1 MNQLEW
7 FHDRIV
13 EPPERRSQVPYGNP
27 SGHGRHRIGFWVVAV
42 VFAVTTA
49 FSTVPT
55 PLYPLYEERDGFG
68 SFTVTV
74 VFAVY
79 AVGVAVGLVAA
90 GHLSDRTGRRP
101 VLVAALLS
109 QLAAAALFL
118 VWPALPGLLLG
129 RFVTGL
135 GVGMATPTATA
146 YLQDLHI
153 RSRPTTGRA
162 SRQASRQA
170 GRFEAVSTAANVGG
184 LGVGPLVAGLLAA
197 YAPAPIRTPYA
208 VFAVLLVAGAVA
220 VTALPETVDRPTR
233 PVPYRVQRVRP
244 HGGAGPFCLAV
255 ACGCAALAI
264 FGLFTSLA
272 PGFVATTL
280 RQTSPAVAG
289 AVVFAVFAAAVLGQS
304 FTGALRP
311 AARRALGVAAE
322 AAGCAAVAAGMVLE
336 APALFI
342 AGGIIAGVGAGTLF
356 KAAVALITEAAPADV
371 RAEALATFFLAAYT
385 GLVVTSLGLG
395 LAAQLTTPTT
405 ATLWFSG
412 FLAALLTVIALLNRT
427 VGGAGR
433 RPSPSPS
440 P

>member
-1 MNQLEW
+1 MNQLKRIPES
-7 FHDRIV
+7 IV
-13 EPPERRSQVPYGNP
+13 EPPDRRSRASCGDPPG
-27 SGHGRHRIGFWVVAV
+27 SGRHRMGFWVVAV

-101 VLVAALLS
+101 VLVGALLC

-153 RSRPTTGRA
+153 RSRPTAG
-162 SRQASRQA
+162 QA

-184 LGVGPLVAGLLAA
+184 LGVGPLVAGVLAA
-197 YAPAPIRTPYA
+197 YAPAPIHTPYA

-220 VTALPETVDRPTR
+220 VTALPETVDRPAR
-233 PVPYRVQRVRP
+233 PAPYRMQRVRP

-255 ACGCAALAI
+255 ACGSAALAI

-280 RQTSPAVAG
+280 HQSSPAVAG
-289 AVVFAVFAAAVLGQS
+289 TAVFSVFAAAVLGQS
-304 FTGALRP
+304 LTGALRP

-322 AAGCAAVAAGMVLE
+322 AAGCAAVAVGMVR
-336 APALFI
+336 ADPALFI
-342 AGGIIAGVGAGTLF
+342 AGGVIAGIGAGTLF
-356 KAAVALITEAAPADV
+356 KSAVALITEAAPADV

-385 GLVVTSLGLG
+385 GLVLTSLGLG
-395 LAAQLTTPTT
+395 LAAQLTNPTT

-412 FLAALLTVIALLNRT
+412 FLAALLTAIALLGRT

>member
-1 MNQLEW
+1 MNQLER
-7 FHDRIV
+7 FPHDVV
-13 EPPERRSQVPYGNP
+13 EPPDRKSRIPCGKP
-27 SGHGRHRIGFWVVAV
+27 SGPGRYRVGFWAVAV
-42 VFAVTTA
+42 IFAVTTA

-101 VLVAALLS
+101 VLVAALLG
-109 QLAAAALFL
+109 QLTAAVLFL
-118 VWPALPGLLLG
+118 VWPALPGLLLA

-153 RSRPTTGRA
+153 RSRPTAG
-162 SRQASRQA
+162 QA
-170 GRFEAVSTAANVGG
+170 GRFQAVSTAANVGG

-197 YAPAPIRTPYA
+197 YVPAPIHTPYA
-208 VFAVLLVAGAVA
+208 VFAVLLIAGAVA

-244 HGGAGPFCLAV
+244 HGGAGPFSLAV
-255 ACGCAALAI
+255 ACACAALAI

-322 AAGCAAVAAGMVLE
+322 AAGCAAVAAGMVRE
-336 APALFI
+336 DPALFI
-342 AGGIIAGVGAGTLF
+342 AGGVIAGIGAGTLF
-356 KAAVALITEAAPADV
+356 KAAVALVTEAAPAHV

-395 LAAQLTTPTT
+395 LAAQRTTPTT

-412 FLAALLTVIALLNRT
+412 FLAALLTAIALLDRT
-427 VGGAGR
+427 VGGARR
-433 RPSPSPS
+433 RPSPPPSPS
-440 P
+440 Q

>member
-1 MNQLEW
+1 MNQFER
-7 FHDRIV
+7 FPNDIA
-13 EPPERRSQVPYGNP
+13 EPPDTRSRIPCGKP
-27 SGHGRHRIGFWVVAV
+27 SGPGRYRAGFWAVAV
-42 VFAVTTA
+42 VFTVTTA

-101 VLVAALLS
+101 VLVAALLG

-118 VWPALPGLLLG
+118 VWSALPGLLLA

-153 RSRPTTGRA
+153 RSRPTAG
-162 SRQASRQA
+162 QA

-184 LGVGPLVAGLLAA
+184 LGLGPLVAGVLAA
-197 YAPAPIRTPYA
+197 YVPSPTRTPYA

-220 VTALPETVDRPTR
+220 VTALPETVDRPSR
-233 PVPYRVQRVRP
+233 PAPYRVQRVRP
-244 HGGAGPFCLAV
+244 HGGAGPFGLAV
-255 ACGCAALAI
+255 ACACAALAI

-280 RQTSPAVAG
+280 HQTSPAVAG
-289 AVVFAVFAAAVLGQS
+289 VVVFAVFAAAVLGQS
-304 FTGALRP
+304 LTGALRP

-322 AAGCAAVAAGMVLE
+322 AAGCAAVAAGMVY
-336 APALFI
+336 ADPALFI
-342 AGGIIAGVGAGTLF
+342 AGGVIAGIGAGTLF
-356 KAAVALITEAAPADV
+356 KAAVALAADAAPADV

-412 FLAALLTVIALLNRT
+412 FLAALLTAIALLNRT

-433 RPSPSPS
+433 RPSPTPPPS

>member
-1 MNQLEW
+1 MNHLER
-7 FHDRIV
+7 FPNDVGKPPDTKPRI
-13 EPPERRSQVPYGNP
+13 PYGKP
-27 SGHGRHRIGFWVVAV
+27 SGSGRYRVGFWAVAV

-101 VLVAALLS
+101 ALVAALLC

-135 GVGMATPTATA
+135 GVGVATPTATA

-153 RSRPTTGRA
+153 RSRLTAG
-162 SRQASRQA
+162 QA
-170 GRFEAVSTAANVGG
+170 GRFETVSTAANVGG

-197 YAPAPIRTPYA
+197 YAPAPIHTPYA
-208 VFAVLLVAGAVA
+208 VFAALLVAGAVA
-220 VTALPETVDRPTR
+220 VTALPETVDRPAR
-233 PVPYRVQRVRP
+233 PVPYRMQRVRP
-244 HGGAGPFCLAV
+244 HGGAGSFCLAV

-280 RQTSPAVAG
+280 HQTSPAVAG

-304 FTGALRP
+304 LTGALRP
-311 AARRALGVAAE
+311 AVRRGLGVAAE
-322 AAGCAAVAAGMVLE
+322 AAGCAAVAVGMVR
-336 APALFI
+336 ADPALFI
-342 AGGIIAGVGAGTLF
+342 AGGVIAGIGAGTLF
-356 KAAVALITEAAPADV
+356 KGAVALVTNAAPADV

-385 GLVVTSLGLG
+385 GLVLTSLGLG
-395 LAAQLTTPTT
+395 LAAQLTDPTT
-405 ATLWFSG
+405 ATLWFSAL
-412 FLAALLTVIALLNRT
+412 LAALLTAIVFLSRT

-433 RPSPSPS
+433 RPSLSPS